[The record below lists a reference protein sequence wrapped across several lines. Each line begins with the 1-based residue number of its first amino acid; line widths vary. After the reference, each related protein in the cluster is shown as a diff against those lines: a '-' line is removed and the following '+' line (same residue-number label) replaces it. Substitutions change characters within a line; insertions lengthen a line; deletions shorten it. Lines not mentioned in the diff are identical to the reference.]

1 LQRVLTTATLV
12 GLLVATA
19 AAFAITERLKLVKSP
34 IYGTLISP
42 VFSPACGCADR
53 RATISLKF
61 RHSGR
66 VTLSVL
72 NGRRQL
78 VRTLVFGS
86 RVPRGRSVFYW
97 DGRTDVATR
106 ARDGDYRVQ
115 VHLVDQHR
123 TILLPNLL
131 SLDTKPP
138 EVLDARS
145 NRMQLSPDGDRLGDT
160 VTIRY
165 VLDKPAHVLVY
176 FRGRRIIRG
185 RSHQLRGGVVWT
197 GLINGRVLKPGVV
210 TLTVGAVD
218 LAGNK
223 TPVQQRARVSIE
235 IRYIALANRHITG
248 VKAGKLFDI
257 GVSTDARKYRWRFG
271 TRSGIASGPVLRLRA
286 PRVAGT
292 YRLVLFVHGHS
303 DAATVVV
310 K

>member
-1 LQRVLTTATLV
+1 
-12 GLLVATA
+12 VATA

-42 VFSPACGCADR
+42 VFSPACGCVDR

-72 NGRRQL
+72 DGEL
-78 VRTLVFGS
+78 DAVRTLTFG
-86 RVPRGRSVFYW
+86 RHVPRGRSVFYW
-97 DGRTDVATR
+97 DGRTDIGTH

-115 VHLVDQHR
+115 VHLEDQHR
-123 TILLPNLL
+123 TILLPNRLL
-131 SLDTKPP
+131 LDTKPP
-138 EVLDARS
+138 DVLDARP

-165 VLDKPAHVLVY
+165 VFDKPAHVLVY

-218 LAGNK
+218 LAGNR
-223 TPVQQRARVSIE
+223 TPVEQRARVAIE
-235 IRYIALANRHITG
+235 IRYITLANHNFT
-248 VKAGKLFDI
+248 VKAGRLFEI

-271 TRSGIASGPVLRLRA
+271 TRSGVASGPVLRLRA

-292 YRLVLFVHGHS
+292 YRLALFLHGHS